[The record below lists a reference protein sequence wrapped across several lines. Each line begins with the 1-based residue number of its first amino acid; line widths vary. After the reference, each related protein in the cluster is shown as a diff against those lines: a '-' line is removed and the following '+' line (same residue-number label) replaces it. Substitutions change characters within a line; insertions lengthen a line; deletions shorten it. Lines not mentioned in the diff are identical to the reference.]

1 MLKLYLRIAW
11 RNLAKNKLYSLVNI
25 GGLTIG
31 IASCILIGIYISNEL
46 SYDRFHKN
54 ADRIVRVTTEYTVNG
69 IKNELGTTASMPGP
83 RLASVFP
90 QIESYVRIRSRDPYV
105 VRYGEKIFVE
115 PRFFFADSTFFK
127 IFSFPLIEGDAQNAL
142 NAPGKIVISQSMEK
156 KYFGGSR
163 ALGKLLLIEGAKPYL
178 VSGVA
183 QDAPIN
189 SQIKFNF
196 IASYSSLPNAN
207 NPSWN
212 VEIFTTY
219 FLLHNAQDRKGLEA
233 NIAPYMKAQKDI
245 GMPENDYLI
254 FRLEPLTRVHLYSAL
269 SGLEPNGNINYIYI
283 LIAIALLI
291 LCIACVNY
299 TNLATA
305 QSVTRNT
312 EIAVR
317 KVLGSGRW
325 QLFLQFIG
333 ESLLLNLISFLLGVL
348 VAILVLPLFNS
359 LVERPLDPKLLLDP
373 VAIGFMI
380 LLFALI
386 SVATGAY
393 PSFILSNIK
402 LIKVLSSG
410 ASLSYSAKGGGLRKS
425 LIIFQFSVSVFLIIS
440 TTLILQQLSYIQNKN
455 LGYDKDHL
463 VVLPV
468 DAIMRANYQQIKD
481 ALERVPG
488 VNSVSSGYQEITNI
502 GWPDALRTSS
512 DTAATPMLVTVSPTD
527 IDFVRTTRVK
537 IIAGTDF
544 SLSDWQQFD
553 STNYGRD
560 RHSSYMLNESAVRA
574 LGLTPEKIIGK
585 TLYLNFNKGVVKAVL
600 KDFNFRP
607 LHEPIRPLVIF
618 LDSGYSHIYQS
629 YVKIS
634 GQNLPATIDALHDT
648 WRSYV
653 THRPFQYHFLDDNY
667 DMIYHNEEQTA
678 KIFNSFSV
686 LAIFLACLGLFAL
699 AGYITVQR
707 SKEIGIRKVLGAEV
721 IQIVL
726 LISKDFVLLVALAS
740 LIAFPIAWVAMK
752 RWLEG
757 FAYRI
762 VIDWR
767 VFLLAGAAAVAI
779 ALATIGYQT
788 IRAALANPVKSLRSV

>member
-1 MLKLYLRIAW
+1 MFKLYLKIAW
-11 RNLAKNKLYSLVNI
+11 RNLTKNKLYSLVNI

-31 IASCILIGIYISNEL
+31 IGSCILICIYVLNEL

-69 IKNELGTTASMPGP
+69 TKNELGMTASMPGP

-90 QIESYVRIRSRDPYV
+90 QIESFVRIRSRDPYV
-105 VRYGEKIFVE
+105 VRYGDKTFVE
-115 PRFFFADSTFFK
+115 PKFYFADSTFFK
-127 IFSFPLIEGDAQNAL
+127 IFSFPLIEGDGRNAL

-156 KYFGGSR
+156 KYFGNSR
-163 ALGKLLLIEGAKPYL
+163 ALGKLLLIEGTKPYII
-178 VSGVA
+178 SGVA

-196 IASYSSLPNAN
+196 IASYASLPNAN
-207 NPSWN
+207 DPSWN
-212 VEIFTTY
+212 VEIYTTY
-219 FLLHNAQDRKGLEA
+219 FLLRNAQDRKGLESS
-233 NIAPYMKAQKDI
+233 ISSYMKAQKDI
-245 GMPENDYLI
+245 GMPGNDYLN
-254 FRLEPLTRVHLYSAL
+254 FRLEPLTKVHLYSTL
-269 SGLEPNGNINYIYI
+269 NGLEPNGNITYIYI

-299 TNLATA
+299 INLATA
-305 QSVTRNT
+305 QSVNRNT

-333 ESLLLNLISFLLGVL
+333 ESLLLNLISFLLGVFL
-348 VAILVLPLFNS
+348 AILVLPLFNS
-359 LVERPLDPKLLLDP
+359 LVERPLDPKLLLAP
-373 VAIGFMI
+373 TAIAFMI

-386 SVATGAY
+386 SFASGAY
-393 PSFILSNIK
+393 PSFILSNLK

-410 ASLSYSAKGGGLRKS
+410 ASLSFSARGGGLRKS
-425 LIIFQFSVSVFLIIS
+425 LIVFQFSISIFLIVS
-440 TTLILQQLSYIQNKN
+440 TTLIFQQLSFIRNKD

-463 VVLPV
+463 IVLPV
-468 DAIMRANYQQIKD
+468 DAIMRTNYQQIKD

-488 VNSVSSGYQEITNI
+488 VSSVSSGYQEMTNI
-502 GWPDALRTSS
+502 GWPDALRTSP

-527 IDFVRTTRVK
+527 VDFVRTTGVSV
-537 IIAGTDF
+537 IAGNNF
-544 SLSDWQQFD
+544 SLSDWKQFD
-553 STNYGRD
+553 PGSNSRD
-560 RHSSYMLNESAVRA
+560 RHSSYMLNESAVKA
-574 LGLTPEKIIGK
+574 LGMTPDKIIGA

-629 YVKIS
+629 YVRIT
-634 GQNLPATIDALHDT
+634 GQNLPATLKALNDT
-648 WRSYV
+648 WRNYV

-667 DMIYHNEEQTA
+667 DMLYHNEEQTA

-726 LISKDFVLLVALAS
+726 MISKDFILLVALSS
-740 LIAFPIAWVAMK
+740 LIAFPIAWMSMST
-752 RWLEG
+752 WLEG
-757 FAYRI
+757 FAFRI
-762 VIDWR
+762 DIDWR
-767 VFLLAGAAAVAI
+767 VFLFAGVAAMMI
-779 ALATIGYQT
+779 ALFTIGYQT
-788 IRAALANPVKSLRSV
+788 IRAALANPVKSLRSN